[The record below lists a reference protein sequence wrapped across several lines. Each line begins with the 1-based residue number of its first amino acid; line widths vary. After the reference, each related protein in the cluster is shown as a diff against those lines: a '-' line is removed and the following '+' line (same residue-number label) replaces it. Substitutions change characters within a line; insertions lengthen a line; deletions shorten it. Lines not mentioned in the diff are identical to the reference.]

1 MRYLLT
7 KEEVKIPEGVEVTV
21 KARVVTVKG
30 PRGKL
35 EKSFKH
41 VAVDI
46 RVVTMKGEKM
56 VVIEMWF
63 GNYKNKPVVRSVAS
77 AIQNMV
83 DGVTKGHRCKM
94 RAAFAHFPITLTVLN
109 KGKTLEIRNFVGE
122 KHVKKI
128 TMLPGCEVKE
138 TDNKHQIIIEGIDL
152 DGVALTCATINQSL
166 KVRHKD
172 NRKFLDG
179 IYVSE
184 QGSIDK

>member
-109 KGKTLEIRNFVGE
+109 LSLIHICRCRR
-122 KHVKKI
+122 
-128 TMLPGCEVKE
+128 L
-138 TDNKHQIIIEGIDL
+138 
-152 DGVALTCATINQSL
+152 LTCRS
-166 KVRHKD
+166 RWSPYH
-172 NRKFLDG
+172 
-179 IYVSE
+179 
-184 QGSIDK
+184 